1 MSDLAP
7 DLCFAAPLPKD
18 PAPTSKAAHLRYVH
32 DAWPGIRREPAAEGA
47 FRYFGT
53 NGLEIADA
61 ETLA

>member
-7 DLCFAAPLPKD
+7 DLCFAAPPPKD
-18 PAPTSKAAHLRYVH
+18 PATAAKAAHLRYVH